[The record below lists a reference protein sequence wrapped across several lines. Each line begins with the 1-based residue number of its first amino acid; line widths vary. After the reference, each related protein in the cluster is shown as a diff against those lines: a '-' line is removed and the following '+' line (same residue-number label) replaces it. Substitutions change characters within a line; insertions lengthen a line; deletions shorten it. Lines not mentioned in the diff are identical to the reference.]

1 MTDQQRGAIFDQLA
15 KKHTKAVNKS
25 ASYSNEWAQ
34 GGTAADW
41 KAMYN
46 AYKTGTNQNI
56 WDTESTLQQLAELRK
71 VVGSGDVS
79 SVNGGYIPP
88 LDMDSLMDSA
98 SYDGRTNQSIN
109 LFNIKPQSKSTDE
122 MLDKINSMTFNVRAK
137 RVEDLLEKLITIV
150 SDGKEKP
157 SVGVGTSDP
166 DPSLFNNSI
175 PPQIARLVK
184 G

>member
-1 MTDQQRGAIFDQLA
+1 MTNKDMTAQQRGAIFTQLA
-15 KKHTKAVNKS
+15 KKHTSAVNKS

-34 GGTAADW
+34 GGTSADW
-41 KAMYN
+41 EAMYN

-71 VVGSGDVS
+71 VIGSGDVS

-109 LFNIKPQSKSTDE
+109 LFNIKPQ